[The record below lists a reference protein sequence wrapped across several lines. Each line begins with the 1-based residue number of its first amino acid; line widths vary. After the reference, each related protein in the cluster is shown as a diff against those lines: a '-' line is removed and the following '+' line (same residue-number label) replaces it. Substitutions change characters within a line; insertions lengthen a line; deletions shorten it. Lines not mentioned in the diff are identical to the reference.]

1 MPLAR
6 FETSVPANATVQNVF
21 AGSLWQYLPWA
32 AAINMGIT
40 ADATGVL
47 ATVTTGQ
54 DTLLEESP
62 VDILA
67 NLFPVIP
74 DNMSLQ
80 DVAAAGELITVKLRN
95 TTGAPIIARTLAQ
108 ITPI

>member
-1 MPLAR
+1 MPLVR
-6 FETSVPANATVQNVF
+6 NETSVPANSVVSNIM
-21 AGSLWQYLPWA
+21 AGTLYQYLPWNA
-32 AAINMGIT
+32 ALNIGLT
-40 ADATGVL
+40 ADATGIL

-80 DVAAAGELITVKLRN
+80 DVAGAGELVTIRLRN
-95 TTGAPIIARTLAQ
+95 TTGAPIIVRTLVQ
-108 ITPI
+108 ITPV